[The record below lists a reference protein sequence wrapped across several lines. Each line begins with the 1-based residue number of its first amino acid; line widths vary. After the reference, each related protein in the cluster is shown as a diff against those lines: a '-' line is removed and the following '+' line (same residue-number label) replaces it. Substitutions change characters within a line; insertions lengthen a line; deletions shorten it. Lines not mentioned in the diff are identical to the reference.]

1 MDANEPVELPVIGR
15 ARNTLFRRLV
25 DIVSMPSTTRL
36 AHQDRHM
43 VGDILLDMLFHAED
57 KDRALCAQRLAT
69 TPEAPRRLL
78 RYLAQCKFEIARPL
92 LENNES
98 FDGCDLREIAMTGS
112 PEHRLAIA
120 QRKVVP
126 DCVSEYLAEFG
137 EVHVIRA
144 MIANAGAVLPEQAM
158 DKLVMRARDEPSLCA
173 MLIERPETRPSH
185 AMTLFWWADGPTR
198 RKILQ
203 RHTADRLEVIETCKD
218 VFEIMAQEKW
228 ADPVARKALQLIE
241 RRQRNRAALERSP
254 YDSLESAINA
264 AAVSG
269 MDAETAQEIGYLA
282 GIKPVTAAKI
292 MTDAGGEA
300 LAVLCKATGVK
311 RQFLPVLWAALR
323 RPLELDEGV
332 IHPQFAHVAE
342 TYELLTV
349 AKAQTTLRYWN
360 WSLSSAFSPTQT
372 HLQEHLQE
380 PANEEAAFSAAQ
392 RTARL
397 VFGR

>member
-1 MDANEPVELPVIGR
+1 MNLIALGINHNSAALEVRERVAFAPEQVSE
-15 ARNTLFRRLV
+15 ALV
-25 DIVSMPSTTRL
+25 DACDAVQVEEVVILSTCNRTEVYAIVP
-36 AHQDRHM
+36 
-43 VGDILLDMLFHAED
+43 GGC
-57 KDRALCAQRLAT
+57 RA
-69 TPEAPRRLL
+69 
-78 RYLAQCKFEIARPL
+78 
-92 LENNES
+92 
-98 FDGCDLREIAMTGS
+98 
-112 PEHRLAIA
+112 
-120 QRKVVP
+120 P
-126 DCVSEYLAEFG
+126 D
-137 EVHVIRA
+137 
-144 MIANAGAVLPEQAM
+144 
-158 DKLVMRARDEPSLCA
+158 
-173 MLIERPETRPSH
+173 
-185 AMTLFWWADGPTR
+185 
-198 RKILQ
+198 
-203 RHTADRLEVIETCKD
+203 
-218 VFEIMAQEKW
+218 
-228 ADPVARKALQLIE
+228 KALQLIE